1 MYSPQVERGLVC
13 LLHSGGAVQGRNKQ
27 IKTQWGIKHIHYYML
42 QESPM
47 FLSYVGAGLIFLV
60 LVMTGTGKLE
70 NDNKMGKAKDSK
82 KAVSDGRIL
91 LINSSEAE
99 SDDLA

>member
-1 MYSPQVERGLVC
+1 
-13 LLHSGGAVQGRNKQ
+13 
-27 IKTQWGIKHIHYYML
+27 ML
-42 QESPM
+42 
-47 FLSYVGAGLIFLV
+47 LSYVGAGLIFLV
-60 LVMTGTGKLE
+60 LVMTGIGKLE

-82 KAVSDGRIL
+82 KAFSDGEEKKVL